1 MRPGFTNLLR
11 FPFAENRPRVLG
23 TTSFI
28 SLLFHGLLL
37 GALGLALPNKSV
49 SPPEDTGISI
59 DLAALEAS
67 APQQPSAPPDT
78 PAIPE
83 TTLRP
88 QKAKDPEPALAR
100 KNVEAPKTKAV
111 PKKPVAKKVEAPKK
125 SAMPESR
132 GIIRGAPAGNTP
144 ATTSRVASN
153 ALVGQTIPPAPEGG
167 SSTPRPP
174 YPDLARKR
182 GQEGT
187 VNVRCQIDV
196 NGQVTNIS
204 IVKSSGFRLLDEVA
218 LKTVGKWKF
227 RPGKKDGA
235 NVAGTVIVPIQFK
248 LQ

>member
-1 MRPGFTNLLR
+1 MGLSFIK
-11 FPFAENRPRVLG
+11 FPFVENRPRVLG

-49 SPPEDTGISI
+49 RLPEDTGISI

-67 APQQPSAPPDT
+67 APQQPAAPPDT

-83 TTLRP
+83 TMLKP
-88 QKAKDPEPALAR
+88 QEAKDPEPAPAR
-100 KNVEAPKTKAV
+100 KNAEAPKPKAV
-111 PKKPVAKKVEAPKK
+111 PKKPVAKKVEVPKK
-125 SAMPESR
+125 SAMSESR
-132 GIIRGAPAGNTP
+132 GTSPGAPAGNTP
-144 ATTSRVASN
+144 ATASQM
-153 ALVGQTIPPAPEGG
+153 ASKAPVGQTIPPAPEGG

-187 VNVRCQIDV
+187 VNVRCQIDA
-196 NGQVTNIS
+196 NGQVINIS
-204 IVKSSGFRLLDEVA
+204 IVKSSGFRLLDEAA

-227 RPGKKDGA
+227 RPGKKDGLS
-235 NVAGTVIVPIQFK
+235 VAGTVIVPIQFK